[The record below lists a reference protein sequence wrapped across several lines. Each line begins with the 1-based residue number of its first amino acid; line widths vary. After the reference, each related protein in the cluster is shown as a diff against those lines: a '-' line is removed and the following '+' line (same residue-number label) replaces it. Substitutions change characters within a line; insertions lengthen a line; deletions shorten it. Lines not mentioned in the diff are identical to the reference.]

1 MSFLFPAFLLGA
13 ITIAIPVLLHLVRRE
28 RGPIV
33 PFSAVRF
40 VRRSPAV
47 RTRRPRL
54 RELLLLA
61 LRVTA
66 LLLLTLAF
74 ARPFVADTVPER
86 PITVVA
92 IDRSLSMSAPGRME
106 EARRL
111 GAAAVARA
119 PADHR
124 VAVVAFD
131 DRATVVLDATV
142 DRAAAV
148 SAVESVVPTAGTTR
162 YAAALSAASGV
173 LGARNG
179 RVVMVTDLQRAG
191 WSDGGAPVAPRTA
204 LVEVAAVDPV
214 AVNLA
219 VTAAART
226 ADGLSAVV
234 GNSGPAARDALV
246 VLALD
251 EAVLESR
258 VVTLEPGANAVR
270 FDASLPE
277 AGVASVQV
285 VDPEGYAG
293 DDRRYVLLDPR
304 PATRVLVVA
313 NGGRG
318 GSDAYFVDRALAAG
332 ADDAPFVARVTAPD
346 AVSSLDPGTW
356 EAIAAVLI
364 LGTDGLEREGR
375 ERLAAFLAAGGGL
388 LVAAGPGVEPA
399 LLAGVLGPLARIDFE
414 PAPGEAVRRWVPAD
428 RRHPV
433 LRALGQAA
441 ATALG
446 EVVFRDAAVVRE
458 GAPAGQERDDPA
470 SSAAPRARTRTLGR
484 FDDGT
489 AALVEYDLDA
499 GRALLFASD
508 LNGAG
513 NDFPQRP
520 GFAPFVVETVRYV
533 ARLPGA
539 AREVTVADVPPGV
552 PAVPG
557 VAVVPESGRRIVVNV
572 DPRESDPAPMT
583 AEAFLGRVDSRLAV
597 GGAADDE
604 TGPVR
609 REREQAYWWYALAAM
624 LAVLVGEAWL
634 ARTMA

>member
-13 ITIAIPVLLHLVRRE
+13 VTIAIPVLLHLVRRE
-28 RGPIV
+28 RGPVV

-74 ARPFVADTVPER
+74 ARPFVDEATPAR
-86 PITVVA
+86 PVTVVA
-92 IDRSLSMSAPGRME
+92 IDRSFSMSAPGQME
-106 EARRL
+106 EAQRL
-111 GAAAVARA
+111 GAAAIDAA
-119 PADHR
+119 PAGHR

-131 DRATVVLDATV
+131 DRAEVVLDATD

-148 SAVESVVPTAGTTR
+148 AAVEAVLPTAGATR
-162 YAAALSAASGV
+162 YAAALTSASGV
-173 LGARNG
+173 LGGGRG
-179 RVVMVTDLQRAG
+179 RVVVVTDLQAAG
-191 WSDGGAPVAPRTA
+191 WPDEGVAAVPRA
-204 LVEVAAVDPV
+204 ASVEVAAVDPV
-214 AVNLA
+214 AANLA
-219 VTAAART
+219 VTAVART
-226 ADGLSAVV
+226 ADGLSAIV
-234 GNSGPAARDALV
+234 GNAGPAVRDALV

-251 EAVLESR
+251 DAVVESR

-270 FDASLPE
+270 FDGALPA

-285 VDPEGYAG
+285 ADPDGYAG
-293 DDRRYVLLDPR
+293 DDRRHALLDPLP
-304 PATRVLVVA
+304 PARVLVVA
-313 NGGRG
+313 NGGRR
-318 GSDAYFVDRALAAG
+318 GSDAFFVDRALAAG
-332 ADDAPFVARVTAPD
+332 AEDAPFATRVTAPD
-346 AVSSLDPGTW
+346 AVSSLDSGAW
-356 EAIAAVLI
+356 EAIVAVLI

-375 ERLAAFLAAGGGL
+375 EGLAAFVAGGGGL

-399 LLAGVLGPLARIDFE
+399 LLAGVLGPDARIDFE
-414 PAPGEAVRRWVPAD
+414 PAPGEGVRRWVPAD

-433 LRALGQAA
+433 LRAIGRAA
-441 ATALG
+441 SAALG
-446 EVVFRDAAVVRE
+446 EATFGVAAAVGE
-458 GAPAGQERDDPA
+458 GV
-470 SSAAPRARTRTLGR
+470 RTRTLGR

-513 NDFPQRP
+513 NDFPRRP
-520 GFAPFVVETVRYV
+520 AFAPFVVETVRYV
-533 ARLPGA
+533 ARLPGG
-539 AREVTVADVPPGV
+539 AREATISTVPPGV
-552 PAVPG
+552 PAVAG
-557 VAVVPESGRRIVVNV
+557 AAVVPESGRRIVVNV

-583 AEAFLGRVDSRLAV
+583 AEAFLGRVDSR
-597 GGAADDE
+597 AAEGVAAEDE

-634 ARTMA
+634 ARAMA